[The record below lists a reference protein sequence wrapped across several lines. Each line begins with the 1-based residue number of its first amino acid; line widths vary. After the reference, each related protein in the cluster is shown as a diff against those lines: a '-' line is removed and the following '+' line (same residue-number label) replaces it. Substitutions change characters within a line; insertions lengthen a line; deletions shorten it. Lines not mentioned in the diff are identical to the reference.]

1 MTFKPFLDAPLI
13 IQLHAASAIVALV
26 TGPIA
31 LFRRRRDGVHK
42 GMGRL
47 WVASMAV
54 TALSAAFIF
63 ELRMIGPFS
72 PIHLLV
78 PLTLYGLWR
87 GVMLIRR
94 GEVAAHARQ
103 MRGLYFSA
111 IGVAGLF
118 TLLPGRMM
126 SQMLAPEAPWLG
138 FACAAAVLAW
148 GVWRARAAVPNR
160 VAAGD

>member
-1 MTFKPFLDAPLI
+1 MTLTPFLDAPLI

-26 TGPIA
+26 TGPFA
-31 LFRRRRDGVHK
+31 LFRRRRDKLHK
-42 GMGRL
+42 SLGRL
-47 WVASMAV
+47 WVAAMAV
-54 TALSAAFIF
+54 TALSAGFIF

-72 PIHLLV
+72 PIHLFV

-87 GVMLIRR
+87 GVMLIRQ
-94 GEVAAHARQ
+94 GEVAAHASQ
-103 MRGLYFSA
+103 MRGIYFSA

-126 SQMLAPEAPWLG
+126 SRILAPDAPWLG
-138 FACAAAVLAW
+138 FACAAAVLAL

-160 VAAGD
+160 VAAGE